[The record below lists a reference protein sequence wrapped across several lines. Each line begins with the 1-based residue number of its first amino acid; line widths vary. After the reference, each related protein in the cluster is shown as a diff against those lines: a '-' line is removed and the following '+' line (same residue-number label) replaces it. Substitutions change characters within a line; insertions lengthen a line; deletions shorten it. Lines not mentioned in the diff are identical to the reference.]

1 MTTTEEQVPVAVPVE
16 VPVKKKVKRRP
27 PRRKTTYQ
35 TVLLRMTVEEKS
47 DLVTKSETAEKS
59 LNSFILDSIQSA
71 RVMPKARR
79 NKDLQN
85 LNAWL
90 GRLNSNINMLS
101 KHANIYKSEA
111 DAVLMHVR
119 LMQIRQD
126 LQALVAGVLKK

>member
-1 MTTTEEQVPVAVPVE
+1 MSEVEE
-16 VPVKKKVKRRP
+16 KKKRKP

-35 TVLLRMTVEEKS
+35 CLTLRLSIDQKAELLKKS
-47 DLVTKSETAEKS
+47 AAAEKS
-59 LNSFILDSIQSA
+59 INGFILDAIQSA
-71 RVMPKARR
+71 KVMPKARR
-79 NKDLQN
+79 NKDLQD

-101 KHANIYKSEA
+101 KHANIYQAES

-126 LQALVAGVLKK
+126 LQTLVAGVLK